1 MRIMRVGSTALNLDQ
16 MIAMEFEER
25 DDGCLITFE
34 TEHCVKVV
42 MVPEATEEEV
52 LTAMMNKIHRGDCGV
67 DRKHF
72 DLMVEIFALRRE
84 GRSHIDTN

>member
-25 DDGCLITFE
+25 DNGCLITFE
-34 TEHCVKVV
+34 TEHCVKAV